1 MKKCLV
7 FVPQFGN
14 MLSTTTWLTTHALQT
29 ELTQK
34 SIQMAVSGISFPDIA
49 ELRSIAATIWYDTMP
64 DTDYLLFIDADM
76 GFMPEMVL
84 DMFLF
89 DEPLVGAIYPQRRL
103 PVSWAGSGNGEAQSE
118 RRGNFMRVEG
128 VGMGCTLIHRSV
140 LKTMLERMPEMVDLR
155 LALHPAWSILQAQ
168 GAKRLI
174 RCFEKL
180 DLKERGVVSEDLSF
194 CLRWKQC
201 GGQTWAAIGYRISH
215 VGMFDYAGCYL
226 EVTSQQRAQEEAAR
240 KQVEMQTLTQGN
252 YPIEPQM
259 LPPQQ
264 QISGQPQQIPI
275 PPGNGQDV
283 TGAWGNTP
291 LASSWTRHPPAEAA
305 E

>member
-14 MLSTTTWLTTHALQT
+14 MVSTTTWLTTHALQT
-29 ELTQK
+29 ALTSK

-103 PVSWAGSGNGEAQSE
+103 PVSWAGSGEGGRETE

-128 VGMGCTLIHRSV
+128 VGMGCTLIQRVV
-140 LKTMLERMPEMVDLR
+140 LKTMLERMPELVDTR
-155 LALHPAWSILQAQ
+155 LSLHPAWSILQSQ

-226 EVTSQQRAQEEAAR
+226 EVTTQQRAQEEALR
-240 KQVEMQTLTQGN
+240 KQAE
-252 YPIEPQM
+252 
-259 LPPQQ
+259 LPPQLQ
-264 QISGQPQQIPI
+264 QAQQQVMQM
-275 PPGNGQDV
+275 PPPSGNGQMPENQYPV
-283 TGAWGNTP
+283 E
-291 LASSWTRHPPAEAA
+291 SWHKTLYDKGSEPITEAA